1 MYNKILLN
9 KGENSMLSVQKK
21 RRLRDQ
27 ERLLEEI
34 TFEKR
39 GLGDEQ
45 ACVLWW
51 DWKKGL
57 QVETRACTTTYS
69 RNGSYPWGW
78 GTAHSEGTIRNESG
92 LVTASAHCLTVI
104 QCPQWVWFAWYR
116 QQESPHVWKLI
127 PGKLVAE
134 IK

>member
-45 ACVLWW
+45 ACVL
-51 DWKKGL
+51 
-57 QVETRACTTTYS
+57 
-69 RNGSYPWGW
+69 
-78 GTAHSEGTIRNESG
+78 
-92 LVTASAHCLTVI
+92 
-104 QCPQWVWFAWYR
+104 
-116 QQESPHVWKLI
+116 
-127 PGKLVAE
+127 
-134 IK
+134 